1 MEDDMGVCEH
11 CPKKG
16 CGSYHDVCPDYQAE
30 KAERDKVFKEKC
42 AYNDTRTY
50 IVENSLRIKKAMLK
64 KKYHSK
70 GAEQ

>member
-1 MEDDMGVCEH
+1 MGACQY
-11 CPKKG
+11 CPNKG
-16 CGSYHDVCPDYQAE
+16 CGSYHDICPDYQNE
-30 KAERDKVFKEKC
+30 KAERDKAFKEKC

-70 GAEQ
+70 CSKE